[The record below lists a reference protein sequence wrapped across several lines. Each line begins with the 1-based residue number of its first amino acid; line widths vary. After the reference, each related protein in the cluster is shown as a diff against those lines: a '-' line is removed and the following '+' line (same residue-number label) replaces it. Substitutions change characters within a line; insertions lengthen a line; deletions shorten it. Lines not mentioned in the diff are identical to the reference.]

1 VQSVASRTRERLIDV
16 ARQLFARKGIE
27 NTTMNDIASAS
38 DKGRRTIYTYFRTK
52 SDIYQAVI
60 EAESRKICEHVE
72 RNVAKAT
79 SPHQKLRALMISR
92 AELAEQTAQRP
103 ELWLSDRFSRDA
115 KRSNL
120 IAAMVNDRLVEMITE
135 IINEGVTSGEFNRL
149 QATRLPILLTML
161 VRGTDWTLLSQSGDD
176 KLRRHLRQ
184 ITDFV
189 IGGLVN
195 DPAKIAISENLTPLL
210 PSASGSEPGE
220 EDQQQDF
227 NTNR

>member
-1 VQSVASRTRERLIDV
+1 
-16 ARQLFARKGIE
+16 
-27 NTTMNDIASAS
+27 
-38 DKGRRTIYTYFRTK
+38 
-52 SDIYQAVI
+52 
-60 EAESRKICEHVE
+60 
-72 RNVAKAT
+72 
-79 SPHQKLRALMISR
+79 MISR

-184 ITDFV
+184 VTDFV

-220 EDQQQDF
+220 EYQQQDF